1 MAADVVGNARLVA
14 ADDEG
19 AIARLRAL
27 REELIDLKL
36 AGHQGRTVKLMGD
49 GALGEFGSVVDA
61 VRCAA
66 EIRREMATRNA
77 DIPEDQ
83 QIVFRIGVNLGDI
96 IIDDDIQGDG
106 VNIAARLEGL
116 AEPGGIIISATSF
129 DQAPDRLDLAFEDI
143 GEQTDKNIPQPV
155 RAYRALLEPSLAGN
169 TVASGKHSEAGI
181 LTRISQVTEA
191 FDAVFACF

>member
-1 MAADVVGNARLVA
+1 MNSP
-14 ADDEG
+14 
-19 AIARLRAL
+19 AL
-27 REELIDLKL
+27 PD
-36 AGHQGRTVKLMGD
+36 
-49 GALGEFGSVVDA
+49 S
-61 VRCAA
+61 AA

-96 IIDDDIQGDG
+96 ILDDDIQGDG

-143 GEQTDKNIPQPV
+143 GEQTDKNIPRPV
-155 RAYRALLEPSLAGN
+155 RACRSLLEPSLAGN
-169 TVASGKHSEAGI
+169 TVAPAKHSEAGI
-181 LTRISQVTEA
+181 LSRSRWPGYTQTPPESMIA
-191 FDAVFACF
+191 HYAVCADQPAL